1 MTIEGNWITGGLS
14 ADYPDVKYKV
24 VELPE
29 GPAGKGTMHFT
40 NGWGIAADSKDQKG
54 AIDLVEYLTSDDVV
68 MDFAKAFGIMPA
80 TKTLADKWKS
90 EFPDLSAF
98 MDVTVPTAKGAAD
111 VITDLNAQ
119 LEGLKTGDAKTILD
133 KTQTNIEAILK

>member
-1 MTIEGNWITGGLS
+1 
-14 ADYPDVKYKV
+14 
-24 VELPE
+24 
-29 GPAGKGTMHFT
+29 
-40 NGWGIAADSKDQKG
+40 
-54 AIDLVEYLTSDDVV
+54 
-68 MDFAKAFGIMPA
+68 MPA

-98 MDVTVPTAKGAAD
+98 MDGLNYSVTVPTAKGSAD